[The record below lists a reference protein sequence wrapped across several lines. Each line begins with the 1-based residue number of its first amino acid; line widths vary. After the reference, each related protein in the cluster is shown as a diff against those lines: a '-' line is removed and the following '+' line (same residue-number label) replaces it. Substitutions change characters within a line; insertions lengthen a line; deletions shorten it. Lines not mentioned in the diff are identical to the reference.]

1 MYAVIQVGSFQ
12 FKVAQGDVIDAPKL
26 DSEVGQSFDIP
37 EVLLYA
43 NGDDVRVGNPLLK
56 NVKVTAKIVRHLL
69 DDKDISFKF
78 KKRKDAR
85 KTIGHRQQLT
95 ALSITTIEAK

>member
-12 FKVAQGDVIDAPKL
+12 FRVAEGDKIDAPKL
-26 DSEVGQSFDIP
+26 DSEVGKTFDITD
-37 EVLLYA
+37 VLLYA
-43 NGDDVRVGNPLLK
+43 DGADVRVGDPF
-56 NVKVTAKIVRHLL
+56 VKGASVSVKIERHLL
-69 DDKDISFKF
+69 DDKDIRFKF

-95 ALSITTIEAK
+95 ALNITKITAK

>member
-12 FKVAQGDVIDAPKL
+12 FKVKEGDMIDAPKL
-26 DSEVGQSFDIP
+26 DSEVGQSMDITD
-37 EVLLYA
+37 VLLVA
-43 NGDDVRVGNPLLK
+43 KGDEVSVGDPFVK
-56 NVKVTAKIVRHLL
+56 GAKVTAKIVRHLL

-95 ALSITTIEAK
+95 ALNITKIEVK

>member
-12 FKVAQGDVIDAPKL
+12 FKVAEGDMIDAPKL
-26 DSEVGQSFDIP
+26 DNEVGQAFDITD
-37 EVLLYA
+37 VLLYN
-43 NGDDVRVGNPLLK
+43 NGEDVRVGAPF
-56 NVKVTAKIVRHLL
+56 VKGVTVAAKIVRHFR

-85 KTIGHRQQLT
+85 KAIGHRQDLT
-95 ALSITTIEAK
+95 ALQITSISAK

>member
-12 FKVAQGDVIDAPKL
+12 FKVTEGDMIDAPRM
-26 DSEVGQSFDIP
+26 DTEVGQSFDITD
-37 EVLLYA
+37 VLLYA
-43 NGDDVRVGNPLLK
+43 NGDELRVGNPAVK
-56 NVKVTAKIVRHLL
+56 DVKVTATVVRQEL
-69 DDKDISFKF
+69 DTKDISFKF

-95 ALSITTIEAK
+95 ALNITKIELK

>member
-1 MYAVIQVGSFQ
+1 M
-12 FKVAQGDVIDAPKL
+12 IDAPKL
-26 DSEVGQSFDIP
+26 DSEVGKTFDITD
-37 EVLLYA
+37 VLLYA
-43 NGDDVRVGNPLLK
+43 KGDDVRVGSPLVSG
-56 NVKVTAKIVRHLL
+56 VKVTAKVVRHFL

-95 ALSITTIEAK
+95 AVNITKIEVK